1 MFYFLFYIIGLVTGL
16 LVAYG
21 VLFLYLTYKHEIIRV
36 MDARLPKKTGEVID
50 YDEQQDK
57 RDEKLSTI
65 TEDLTIEQLLG

>member
-1 MFYFLFYIIGLVTGL
+1 
-16 LVAYG
+16 
-21 VLFLYLTYKHEIIRV
+21 